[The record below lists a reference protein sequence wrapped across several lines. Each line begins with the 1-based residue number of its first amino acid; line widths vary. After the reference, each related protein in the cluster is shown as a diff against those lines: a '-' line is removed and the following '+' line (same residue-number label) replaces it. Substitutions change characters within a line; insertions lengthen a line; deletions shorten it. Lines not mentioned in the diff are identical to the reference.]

1 MCGILGFF
9 GEKKPNF
16 NFFNEILAIT
26 NHRGP
31 DDSGIFF
38 DEKIILGSNRLSIL
52 DLSPKGKMPM
62 KDHSGNF
69 VIILNGEIYNYI
81 ELKKKFNIST
91 KTNTDTEVLL
101 ELYKKIGINCLD
113 ELNGMFAFAIYDLK
127 DKKLFCARDPIGI
140 KPFYYSIEGDNF
152 CFSSEVKS
160 INKFYKTK
168 NINYDYI
175 KKYLSYGIYDNDDE
189 TFFSSINQLSPGSYI
204 IKDKD
209 NFYIKKYWD
218 LKSIPKNNFNLNE
231 TCEKFNSLIDKSFR
245 IQLRSDAKLGINVSS
260 GLDSCLMMLNLNKI
274 NGGQGDITANSY
286 FFGENLID
294 EKNDLQNFVEKIN
307 WKVNFVKIVPE
318 DIIKYSEDVMV
329 SQEQPFPGIITYAKH
344 ILINKSYEKTRKVIL
359 EAQGGDDI
367 CVGYRYY
374 FPFFIQDL
382 IKEKKYFKAFS
393 EISKFISKEKMNFS
407 NFFVFYKNSLASID
421 KAGISADGS
430 KILELDPIFKL
441 NFENKNSIDLSNIQ
455 SNLNRVVYRD
465 FTSTKLPR
473 ILRSCDRASMFNS
486 KELRV
491 PLLDKDIVE
500 FCYASGN
507 KHKIKNGSLRYF
519 YRKTLLDKFK
529 DSSIF
534 KRKNYIS
541 DPQTIWLRTHLYDWA
556 HSLLSDQNSFSSN
569 FYDRKKTLAFL
580 EDFKKNSKI
589 NNSFKIW
596 QLVNL
601 ELWKKYCIENN

>member
-9 GEKKPNF
+9 GGKKPNLD
-16 NFFNEILAIT
+16 FFNEILEIT

-31 DDSGIFF
+31 DDSGVFS
-38 DEKIILGSNRLSIL
+38 DDKVILGSNRLSII

-62 KDHSGNF
+62 KDSSGNF

-81 ELKKKFNIST
+81 ELKKKFNILT

-101 ELYKKIGINCLD
+101 ELYKKIGIKCLD
-113 ELNGMFAFAIYDLK
+113 ELNGMFAFAIYDLNK
-127 DKKLFCARDPIGI
+127 KKLFCARDPIGV
-140 KPFYYSIEGDNF
+140 KPFYYSLEGDNF

-175 KKYLSYGIYDNDDE
+175 KKYLSYGLYDNNDE
-189 TFFSSINQLSPGSYI
+189 TFFSSIKQLSPGSYI
-204 IKDKD
+204 IKDNN

-218 LKSIPKNNFNLNE
+218 LKNIPKNNLNLEE

-260 GLDSCLMMLNLNKI
+260 GLDSCLMMYNLNKI

-286 FFGENLID
+286 FFGETLVD
-294 EKNDLQNFVEKIN
+294 EKNDLSNFAEKIN
-307 WKVNFVKIVPE
+307 WKVNFVKITPE
-318 DIIKYSEDVMV
+318 DIIKYSRDVMV

-344 ILINKSYEKTRKVIL
+344 ILINKSYEKNRKVIL

-367 CVGYRYY
+367 CVGYKYY
-374 FPFFIQDL
+374 FPFFIKDL
-382 IKEKKYFKAFS
+382 IKEKKFLKAFS
-393 EISKFISKEKMNFS
+393 EISKFISREKMSFS
-407 NFFVFYKNSLASID
+407 NFFIFYKNSLTSID
-421 KAGISADGS
+421 KAGVSADGS
-430 KILELDPIFKL
+430 KILKLDPMFET
-441 NFENKNSIDLSNIQ
+441 NFDNKNSLDLSNIQ
-455 SNLNRVVYRD
+455 SQLNRIVYRD
-465 FTSTKLPR
+465 FTSAKLPR
-473 ILRSCDRASMFNS
+473 ILRSCDRASMSSS

-500 FCYASGN
+500 FCYATGN
-507 KHKIKNGSLRYF
+507 EHKVKNGSLRYF
-519 YRKTLLDKFK
+519 YRKTLLEKFK

-556 HSLLSDQNSFSSN
+556 YSLLSNKNSFSRN
-569 FYDRKKTLAFL
+569 FYDQKKTLTFL
-580 EDFKKNSKI
+580 DNFKRNHKI

-596 QLVNL
+596 QLINL
-601 ELWKKYCIENN
+601 ELWKKYCIEEK